1 MTIETPA
8 KIAFLKKI
16 HLFHGLSDGEFTVL
30 AEELKEQMVPKDG
43 VIFQQ
48 DAKADAFYL
57 IYGGSV
63 RVIKKTPKKETQLA
77 LLVKNDYFGELSL
90 VTNRRRAGTAIAIAD
105 TTLLVLSRVNFDK
118 LFKRAPHIKTN
129 FLLAVRS
136 RQLAGQLQFKW
147 LRSDEVIYF
156 LARKHWMVLWEKL
169 VQPLIASIV
178 PIVLFY
184 IWLFLI
190 PSLIF
195 AFAGVF
201 ALLAL
206 AGWAAWLW
214 VDWGNDYYIVT
225 NQRVVWLEKVVG
237 IYDSRQESPIGTVLS
252 VGIETT
258 QLGKVFDYGN
268 VIIRTFVGKVPFNH
282 VSHPNEAAKMVEE
295 YWNRTKEHVQAQEK
309 EALKNAIRKRLNLP
323 LKQERG
329 FGEPAP
335 LPKSGPP
342 VPKPTAGM
350 AAILKFL
357 GSNTLKLRYE
367 SGDTVVYRK
376 HWVVLVIDAWISV
389 VCSLGALVLFI
400 GRLIQLA
407 FLPNEAFVSFQNSF
421 TIDTWTLAFLIAF
434 FPFFG
439 WFVYQVMDWS
449 NDRFEVTND
458 QIIDINRK
466 PFSTEIRNV
475 APLDSILG
483 TQYER
488 KGVLGNLFNFGTVH
502 ITAGGTKLAFE
513 NVMDPATVQSDIDR
527 RRMVRK
533 VKQEEGKLAADR
545 DRMAEWIATYHRA
558 ADEFRREDEANKRN
572 QKKE

>member
-1 MTIETPA
+1 MAIETA
-8 KIAFLKKI
+8 TKIAFLKKI

-43 VIFQQ
+43 MVFQQ
-48 DAKADAFYL
+48 DTKADAFYL

-63 RVIKKTPKKETQLA
+63 RVVKKTAKKEMQLA
-77 LLVKNDYFGELSL
+77 LLVRNDYFGELAL
-90 VTNRRRAGTAIAIAD
+90 VTNRRRSGTAIALTD
-105 TTLLVLSRVNFDK
+105 TTLLVLSRAQFDK

-129 FLLAVRS
+129 FLLAVHS
-136 RQLAGQLQFKW
+136 RQLATQLQFKW
-147 LRSDEVIYF
+147 LRPDEVVYF
-156 LARKHWMVLWEKL
+156 LARKHPIILWEKL
-169 VQPLIASIV
+169 LQPLMASIV
-178 PIVLFY
+178 PIGLFY
-184 IWLFLI
+184 IWLFVI
-190 PSLIF
+190 HFLIF
-195 AFAGVF
+195 ALAGV
-201 ALLAL
+201 ASVLAL
-206 AGWAAWLW
+206 AGWVVWLW
-214 VDWGNDYYIVT
+214 IDWGNDYYIVT

-237 IYDSRQESPIGTVLS
+237 IYDSRQESPIGTILS

-268 VIIRTFVGKVPFNH
+268 VIVRTFVGKVPFNH

-295 YWNRTKEHVQAQEK
+295 YWNRTKEHAQAQEK

-335 LPKSGPP
+335 LPKGPP
-342 VPKPTAGM
+342 PPKPSAGM

-357 GSNTLKLRYE
+357 GANTLKLRYE
-367 SGDTVVYRK
+367 SGDTVIYRK
-376 HWVVLVIDAWISV
+376 HWVVLVLNAWISV
-389 VCSLGALVLFI
+389 VGSLGALLLFI
-400 GRLIQLA
+400 GRLVQLA
-407 FLPNEAFVSFQNSF
+407 FLPDEAFISLQNGFSV
-421 TIDTWTLAFLIAF
+421 DAWAMVFLISF
-434 FPFFG
+434 LPLFG

-449 NDRFEVTND
+449 NDQFEVTND
-458 QIIDINRK
+458 QIIDIDRK
-466 PFSTEIRNV
+466 PFGTETRNV

-488 KGVLGNLFNFGTVH
+488 KGILGNLFNFGTVH
-502 ITAGGTKLAFE
+502 ITAGGNKLAFE
-513 NVMDPATVQSDIDR
+513 DVMDPATVQSDIDR